1 MRFRAAISALAALA
15 VLAAL
20 SATSSLGEGLD
31 RGFGN
36 NGRVVAPL
44 DLPGPIWFAN
54 TVRAAAGTDGDVL
67 VADSDLLLR
76 YRSDGS
82 LDPAF
87 GADGAAAVP
96 APAEAEFTPAAVLLQ
111 ADGSIVLAGT
121 AHYGEESGPGPIYD
135 PATGAIAASPAVH
148 PPSAEAMLV
157 RYGPTGNLDAG
168 FGNGGVLLGTFGASP
183 PTDATGRKHPSSLL
197 VSDAAVDSQGRV
209 VLAGSYATGL
219 DACRSFPSWRETAYL
234 ARLLPNGEPDRTFGD
249 DGLAAGSGLAST
261 TGLAIGSG
269 DRPFVVGQADRSCG
283 VGFGLLVAYRADGE
297 IEPRFADHGRA
308 RVNGGHLAIDRRGRP
323 LVLASP
329 QLPHRSENGKG
340 RYLHPHRSLTEVL
353 RLSAH
358 GKRDR
363 SFGRRGVVKILLPG
377 PRSRLSSI
385 ALAPDGSI
393 FFGGTLITGTVQTG
407 TSHSAFAAFGLNPD
421 GRRIASFG
429 NRGLIATRFG
439 AASDSG
445 AQQAVFASGGRLV
458 LAGALGN
465 PSLPTGEGLALSR
478 YPIGR

>member
-1 MRFRAAISALAALA
+1 MRFRAAVSAFATLA
-15 VLAAL
+15 VLAAA
-20 SATSSLGEGLD
+20 SAPASLGKGLD
-31 RGFGN
+31 RSFGD

-54 TVRAAAGTDGDVL
+54 TVRAAAGTDGEVL

-87 GADGAAAVP
+87 GTGGAAAIP
-96 APAEAEFTPAAVLLQ
+96 APAEAEFTPAAVLPQ

-121 AHYGEESGPGPIYD
+121 AHYGEEPGAGPIYD
-135 PATGAIAASPAVH
+135 PASGATAASPAVR

-157 RYGPTGNLDAG
+157 RYGPTGQLDTG
-168 FGNGGVLLGTFGASP
+168 FGIGGVLLSTFNASP
-183 PTDATGRKHPSSLL
+183 PTDVTGRKHSSSLL
-197 VSDAAVDSQGRV
+197 VSAAAIDSQGRI
-209 VLAGSYATGL
+209 VLAGSFATGVE
-219 DACRSFPSWRETAYL
+219 ACRASLTWRESAYL
-234 ARLLPNGEPDRTFGD
+234 ARLLPNGEPDRSFGA

-261 TGLAIGSG
+261 IGLAVGSG
-269 DRPFVVGQADRSCG
+269 DRPFVVGQAERSCG
-283 VGFGLLVAYRADGE
+283 AGSGLLVAYRADGE
-297 IEPRFADHGRA
+297 IEPRFANHGLT
-308 RVNGGHLAIDRRGRP
+308 RVSAGPLAIDRRGRI
-323 LVLASP
+323 LLLASSEP
-329 QLPHRSENGKG
+329 PHRSRNGKG
-340 RYLHPHRSLTEVL
+340 RYVHPHRSLSEVL
-353 RLSAH
+353 RLTAG

-377 PRSRLSSI
+377 PRSHLNSI
-385 ALAPDGSI
+385 ALASNGNI

-407 TSHSAFAAFGLNPD
+407 TSHSAFAALGLSPD

-439 AASDSG
+439 ATSDSG
-445 AQQAVFASGGRLV
+445 AQQAVFTSGGRLV
-458 LAGALGN
+458 LAGALGS

-478 YPIGR
+478 YLIGR